1 MFHKSI
7 RNNLVLH
14 AHTCL
19 IDAHTCLIDSVL
31 NDALSIVTGYLR
43 LTSINSLPI
52 LSSIQLAEFRQ
63 PKTTLSLAYCEILDL
78 DYILNGRLNR
88 PLDVTKVNWHFRCPL
103 VELYKDQRVLCEYIQ
118 APYFYTN
125 GQ

>member
-14 AHTCL
+14 
-19 IDAHTCLIDSVL
+19 AHTCLIDSVL

-43 LTSINSLPI
+43 LTSRNSLPI

-63 PKTTLSLAYCEILDL
+63 PKTTPSLADCEILDL
-78 DYILNGRLNR
+78 DYIFNGRLNR
-88 PLDVTKVNWHFRCPL
+88 PLDVHQG
-103 VELYKDQRVLCEYIQ
+103 ELAFSMPIGRVILYENERVLCEYIQ